1 MRLLRVIISLVNRFK
16 WAIWGAPERKVALR
30 NAALMALLLSLLW
43 TPVIYIHLRRTQDDI
58 TQRLSSM
65 IRVQAAALSVT
76 LTRSQLL
83 LDWLARSLAN
93 REASEFPDENLADEV
108 YDILISAQLD
118 RRSCVGFSAIFPS
131 GYTVRFSPRL
141 DHSVLESAEFP
152 AWTKLSS
159 PDSTS
164 GQAQQSFY
172 GPYRAPSG
180 SLNLVLVSRFR
191 RPGSEATGFL
201 VYEYSLQ
208 RLLSETKVSD
218 SEIPIVQELLDE
230 NGRHLCGTENLAEK
244 FPLTSDFEIAG
255 RRWQLLALPAADW
268 ISLFPA
274 EILYLSSLILVI
286 LIASSYSVWWLT
298 IKYGRLNS
306 NLLEKTNALDAANK
320 KIVSDFEELR
330 ATQRR
335 LAASELRTRVIYDQ
349 IAIGVALVDRNSG
362 RFLHVNPRG
371 CQLLATPETAL
382 QQLRLQDLL
391 VYKESGSSL
400 TASDLDAVAPGEY
413 FAKVG
418 SSSIIRIQLTIAQV
432 LSREGESDRVLIVL
446 EDITQRWQAQ
456 QELRE
461 HEERFRVLVNT
472 LPGPLLYID
481 SDHCCRFANDVAVS
495 VLERLHGNNFVHPIG
510 RRSEEYL
517 APPLYDF
524 LKPWIALAL
533 RGESSQFETTSEIEQ
548 LIGGAWIGFHTP
560 YYRNGQIEG
569 FFAFL
574 VDITEQRRSEIER
587 RQLAERMA
595 EAHRMETVG
604 TLAGGVAHEFN
615 NMLQVV
621 LGHAE
626 VLLVHLQNDAFAQ
639 ENLNNIRISGRR
651 ASDLTKQLLAF
662 ARFQNSSP
670 IQLNFADLVPVAL
683 RLLRHAVG
691 KDIQLVWNCQQ
702 GLDDVLIDQSH
713 LDLILANLIFNS
725 RHALDGKGT
734 IEITARNLPA
744 DAAAEAGLP
753 CAGQPSVLL
762 SVCDRG
768 CGMTPEVQTRM
779 FDPFFTTRA
788 IGEGTGLGLSTVYG
802 LVIQNS
808 GRIDV
813 RSAPGNGTS
822 IHMLFPACSNRNG
835 GSGKLKKT
843 MLADGGGVNT
853 LSYHRGVK

>member
-1 MRLLRVIISLVNRFK
+1 MRLLKAFISLVNRFH
-16 WAIWGAPERKVALR
+16 WAIIGPRERRTALR
-30 NAALMALLLSLLW
+30 NAAFVAMLLSFLW
-43 TPVIYIHLRRTQDDI
+43 TPVIFIHLRRTQADSAERI
-58 TQRLSSM
+58 TAM
-65 IRVQAAALSVT
+65 TNAQAEAFSVT
-76 LTRSQLL
+76 LARSQLL
-83 LDWLARSLAN
+83 LDWLAKSLTS
-93 REASEFPDENLADEV
+93 REASDLPDQKLADEV
-108 YDILISAQLD
+108 HDILISGRLD
-118 RRSCVGFSAIFPS
+118 KLSCVGFAAIFPNR
-131 GYTVRFSPRL
+131 YFVRFSPNV
-141 DHSVLESAEFP
+141 DGSVFDTPEFP
-152 AWTKLSS
+152 GWNEL
-159 PDSTS
+159 TS
-164 GQAQQSFY
+164 IETQSVPSQQSLY
-172 GPYRAPSG
+172 GPYRTPSG
-180 SLNLVLVSRFR
+180 SLNVVLVSRFR
-191 RPGSEATGFL
+191 RPQSEAMGL
-201 VYEYSLQ
+201 LAYEYSLQ
-208 RLLSETKVSD
+208 ALLSETKVSD
-218 SEIPIVQELLDE
+218 PEVPLVQELLDE
-230 NGRHLCGTENLAEK
+230 NGRHLCGTENLEAR
-244 FPLTSDFEIAG
+244 FPVRSDFEIDG
-255 RRWQLLALPAADW
+255 KKWKLLTLPKADW
-268 ISLFPA
+268 FSLFPA
-274 EILYLSSLILVI
+274 EILYLGSLSFVI

-320 KIVSDFEELR
+320 KILSDFEELR

-391 VYKESGSSL
+391 VYTDSGSSL
-400 TASDLDAVAPGEY
+400 AAIDLNAVAPGEY
-413 FAKVG
+413 FAKAG

-432 LSREGESDRVLIVL
+432 LSREGESDRVMVVL

-510 RRSEEYL
+510 RRSEEFL
-517 APPLYDF
+517 APPLFTF
-524 LKPWIALAL
+524 LEPWIELAL
-533 RGESSQFETTSEIEQ
+533 RGESLQFETTPEIEQ

-560 YYRNGQIEG
+560 YYRNGHIEG

-574 VDITEQRRSEIER
+574 VDITEQRRSETER

-744 DAAAEAGLP
+744 DAAAEPGLP
-753 CAGQPSVLL
+753 SAGQPSVLL

-768 CGMTPEVQTRM
+768 CGMTPEVQARM

-843 MLADGGGVNT
+843 MLADGGG
-853 LSYHRGVK
+853 